1 MKVLSNILAMTM
13 LGMVLFTST
22 AMAIFSDMA
31 VQVNQTPE
39 PAKMVMMG
47 LAMLAISVLGRKLKN
62 K

>member
-1 MKVLSNILAMTM
+1 MTM